1 MLQRLFF
8 ASLFFVIFTAG
19 AQDGTVSPYSSLGVG
34 DLRQVRTVE
43 NQSMG
48 GLGIYT
54 DSIHLH
60 LNNPAALGKL
70 GATVYTAGISHQE
83 LRLETFD
90 DAQNSSVSNL
100 NYLAIAFPIKLQ
112 RAGVAFGIKPYS
124 SVGYNLEQF
133 SSNAE
138 GGEIVRSFTGTGG
151 INQAFLSLGFAITP
165 ELHIG
170 ATGNFNFGR
179 VTYRRIQIEEGV
191 VFGTLDER
199 ISEINGFDFNYALTY
214 QPQITDKH
222 TLFLSARAA
231 TQRNLVST
239 NEQRIETFVPSN
251 GNTIESINVNL
262 DEEFL
267 RFTEIKVPTT
277 YSLGAGIGEDKH
289 WFVGAEY
296 SLQQF
301 SDFQNVFLQGDN
313 VTFEDASS
321 IAIGGYFIPNFQSLD
336 SYFSRIVYRAG
347 FRLDNTGYI
356 VNDKPLEDFG
366 ITFGLG
372 VPLGGDI
379 SSLFSNLNLGFE
391 LGRRGTTMNSLVRES
406 YFKVNLGLSFNSRW
420 FQKRRIN

>member
-54 DSIHLH
+54 DSIHLN

-70 GATVYTAGISHQE
+70 GATVYTAGMSHQE

-100 NYLAIAFPIKLQ
+100 NYLAIALPIKLQ
-112 RAGVAFGIKPYS
+112 RAGLAFGIKPYS

-133 SSNAE
+133 SSNSE
-138 GGEIVRSFTGTGG
+138 GGEIIRSFTGSGG
-151 INQAFLSLGFAITP
+151 LNQAFLSFGFAITP

-179 VTYRRIQIEEGV
+179 VTYRRVQIEEGV

-214 QPQITDKH
+214 QPRITDKH
-222 TLFLSARAA
+222 TLFLSARAE

-251 GNTIESINVNL
+251 GRTIESINVNL
-262 DEEFL
+262 DEDFL

-296 SLQQF
+296 SMQQF

-313 VTFEDASS
+313 VAFEDASS
-321 IAIGGYFIPNFQSLD
+321 IAIGGYFIPNYLSLD

-372 VPLGGDI
+372 VPLGGDF

-420 FQKRRIN
+420 FQKRQIN

>member
-70 GATVYTAGISHQE
+70 GATVYTAGISHRE

-100 NYLAIAFPIKLQ
+100 DYLAIALPIKLQ

-151 INQAFLSLGFAITP
+151 INQAFLSFGFAITP

-239 NEQRIETFVPSN
+239 NEQRIETFVPSS
-251 GNTIESINVNL
+251 GQTIESINVNL
-262 DEEFL
+262 DEDFL

-321 IAIGGYFIPNFQSLD
+321 ISIGGYFIPNFQSLD
-336 SYFSRIVYRAG
+336 SYFSRVVYRAG

-372 VPLGGDI
+372 VPLGGDV

>member
-8 ASLFFVIFTAG
+8 ASLFLVVFTAS
-19 AQDGTVSPYSSLGVG
+19 AQEGTVSPYSSLGVG
-34 DLRQVRTVE
+34 DLRQIRTVE

-70 GATVYTAGISHQE
+70 GATVYTAGLSHRE

-100 NYLAIAFPIKLQ
+100 DYLAIALPIKLQ

-133 SSNAE
+133 ATNSE
-138 GGEIVRSFTGTGG
+138 GGEIARSFTGSGG
-151 INQAFLSLGFAITP
+151 INQAFLSFGFAIAP
-165 ELHIG
+165 NVHIG
-170 ATGNFNFGR
+170 ATGNYHFGS
-179 VTYRRIQIEEGV
+179 VTYSRIQIEDGV
-191 VFGTLDER
+191 VFGTVDER
-199 ISEINGFDFNYALTY
+199 VSQINGFDFNYGLTY
-214 QPQITDKH
+214 QPKITDKY
-222 TLFLSARAA
+222 TLFLSARVA
-231 TQRNLVST
+231 TQTNLVST
-239 NEQRIETFVPSN
+239 NEQRIETFVPAN
-251 GNTIESINVNL
+251 GRTIETINLNL
-262 DEEFL
+262 DQDFL

-277 YSLGAGIGEDKH
+277 YSIGAGIGEDKH
-289 WFVGAEY
+289 WFIGAEY
-296 SLQQF
+296 SMQQF
-301 SDFQNVFLQGDN
+301 SDFKNEFLQGDN
-313 VTFEDASS
+313 VVFEDASS
-321 IAIGGYFIPNFQSLD
+321 IALGGYYIPNYQSID
-336 SYFSRIVYRAG
+336 SYFKRIVYRAG

-372 VPLGGDI
+372 VPLGGDT

-420 FQKRRIN
+420 FLKRRIN